1 MGLDIVELVMDLE
14 KEFVLE
20 SRGSSIDL
28 RGETVGQMY
37 DAIARHRDPTRP
49 SNARGPYSGPL
60 WERYLAVVEEST
72 GVPRDRL
79 RPDAHFVKDLYLE

>member
-14 KEFVLE
+14 KEFALDARE
-20 SRGSSIDL
+20 PAIDL
-28 RGETVGQMY
+28 RGETVGQLY
-37 DAIARHRDPTRP
+37 DAIARHREPTRP
-49 SNARGPYSGPL
+49 ANARGPYSGPL

-79 RPDAHFVKDLYLE
+79 RPDAHFVKDLHLE

>member
-1 MGLDIVELVMDLE
+1 
-14 KEFVLE
+14 
-20 SRGSSIDL
+20 
-28 RGETVGQMY
+28 MY

-49 SNARGPYSGPL
+49 ADLRGPYSGPL

-79 RPDAHFVKDLYLE
+79 RPDAHFVKDLHLE